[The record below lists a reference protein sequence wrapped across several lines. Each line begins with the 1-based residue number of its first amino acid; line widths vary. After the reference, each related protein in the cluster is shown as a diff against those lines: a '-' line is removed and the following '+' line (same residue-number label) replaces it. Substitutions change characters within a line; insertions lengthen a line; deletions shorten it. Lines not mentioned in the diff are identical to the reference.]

1 MISDAL
7 VNMLTNKRKNGAAQL
22 IEKQL
27 TRSGSAG
34 QGHGIAP
41 RRALPGTPPPLSR
54 PGPAGASTP
63 RGGTRR
69 AITLPL
75 SVTPCSDFQ
84 NGSGVRA

>member
-1 MISDAL
+1 MNSDAL
-7 VNMLTNKRKNGAAQL
+7 ANVLTNKRKNGAAQL

-27 TRSGSAG
+27 TRSGSAR
-34 QGHGIAP
+34 QGHGITP

-69 AITLPL
+69 AVTLPL
-75 SVTPCSDFQ
+75 SVTPCSYFQ
-84 NGSGVRA
+84 NGPGVRA